1 MTRAT
6 LVTAALLF
14 ALGRSAATLGAS
26 VQAAVH
32 DANAAPVKDAVVLA
46 RAMGTT
52 PALQP
57 GNASIDQIDKEF
69 VPYMNVVVVGSS
81 VSFPNKDNIR
91 HQVYSFSPAKRFELP
106 LYVGTPATPVVVDKA
121 GIVTLGCNIHDWMA
135 AYVYVADT
143 PYFAITQADGSARL
157 AGLPAGEYVLQV
169 WHPRM
174 DGAESATAQRIRV
187 GTDAKV
193 TWTMKLK
200 PDLRPRRAPHAH
212 GGGYR

>member
-6 LVTAALLF
+6 LLTAALLL
-14 ALGRSAATLGAS
+14 ALARTGPAAGAGLE
-26 VQAAVH
+26 AAVH

-46 RAMGTT
+46 RPVGTT
-52 PALQP
+52 PVLQP
-57 GNASIDQIDKEF
+57 GSDNVDQIDKEF
-69 VPYMNVVVVGSS
+69 VPYVKVVMAGSP

-106 LYVGTPATPVVVDKA
+106 LYVGTPATPIVFDKP
-121 GIVTLGCNIHDWMA
+121 GVVTLGCNIHDWMA
-135 AYVYVADT
+135 AYIYVADT
-143 PYFAITQADGSARL
+143 PYFAITQADGKARL

-174 DGAESATAQRIRV
+174 EGVESATARRIRIDA
-187 GTDAKV
+187 DAKSA
-193 TWTMKLK
+193 WTVKLK
-200 PDLRPRRAPHAH
+200 PDLRPRRAPSSH